1 MKVEETLTDNNTH
14 GKLWF
19 VGGGPGDP
27 ALMTL
32 RGMEVLKSAS
42 LVFAP
47 GHYRETYAAALEGK
61 EHYDPFDFHH
71 KDLTEKIDSAL
82 NEGKDVVFL
91 VPGDLAIFSPV
102 QSIISRF
109 PDAEVIPGVSAL
121 NAASAALKRTFDLPG
136 ISHSTIAT
144 SPKTINNSPD
154 TIGELS
160 RHQATLVL
168 FMNNKKPDALAAEL
182 SEGYPPDTPVAIVSR
197 ISLPGQGII
206 NTTVGGLSRD
216 VDPEWFADE
225 DAFKIVV
232 VGRALTASEDPSW
245 WDRRKDIRDERLKK
259 KNAPE

>member
-1 MKVEETLTDNNTH
+1 MDKNTR

-32 RGMEVLKSAS
+32 RGMEILKSAS

-47 GHYRETYAAALEGK
+47 GHYKDSYAEELKGK
-61 EHYDPFDFHH
+61 TFHDPFDFHY
-71 KDLTEKIDSAL
+71 KDLVGKIDAAL
-82 NEGKDVVFL
+82 ADGRAVVFL

-102 QSIISRF
+102 QSIISRY

-168 FMNNKKPDALAAEL
+168 FMNNKTPDALAAEL

-197 ISLPGQGII
+197 ISLPGQGIV
-206 NTTVGGLSRD
+206 NTTAGTLSKD

-225 DAFKIVV
+225 DAFKIIV
-232 VGRALTASEDPSW
+232 VGKALTASEDPSW
-245 WDRRKDIRDERLKK
+245 WDRRKDMRDARLKK
-259 KNAPE
+259 NAKE